1 MQQAE
6 FRSTRSSILKSER
19 CIRMLLLIA
28 AACGIVLA
36 ASAGL
41 RAFMP
46 LFGVGLAS
54 RLLDWSIAPS
64 MEWMASDAGLIGLG
78 VAMIIELAADK
89 VPVVDHALDV
99 VHTIAG
105 PLAGALV
112 TFSIWGDW
120 PPVVAGILAIAL
132 GAPVAGIVHVI
143 SATTRVKSTLFSGGA
158 FNPAVSLAE
167 DGISAGAILITLVLP
182 ILALVV
188 AIIVLTVIMRF
199 VFRRGAR
206 QSSGP

>member
-1 MQQAE
+1 MV
-6 FRSTRSSILKSER
+6 
-19 CIRMLLLIA
+19 LLIA

-54 RLLDWSIAPS
+54 RLLDWPIAPP
-64 MEWMASDAGLIGLG
+64 MEWLATDIGLVG
-78 VAMIIELAADK
+78 LGIATVVELAADK

-99 VHTIAG
+99 LHTIAG

-120 PPVVAGILAIAL
+120 PPAVAGVLAIAL

-143 SATTRVKSTLFSGGA
+143 SATTRIKSTVFSGGTA
-158 FNPAVSLAE
+158 NPAVSLAE
-167 DGISAGAILITLVLP
+167 DGISVGAILIALVLP
-182 ILALVV
+182 ILAFFLAIVVLVV
-188 AIIVLTVIMRF
+188 ILRF
-199 VFRRGAR
+199 FFRRRPAGADL
-206 QSSGP
+206 SP

>member
-1 MQQAE
+1 
-6 FRSTRSSILKSER
+6 
-19 CIRMLLLIA
+19 MLLLIA
-28 AACGIVLA
+28 VGCGIVLA

-64 MEWMASDAGLIGLG
+64 MEWLASDVGLIGLG
-78 VAMIIELAADK
+78 VATVIELAADK

-120 PPVVAGILAIAL
+120 PPAVAGILAIAL
-132 GAPVAGIVHVI
+132 GAPVAGIVHAI
-143 SATTRVKSTLFSGGA
+143 SAATRIKSTVFSGGA

-167 DGISAGAILITLVLP
+167 DGISIGAIVIALVLP
-182 ILALVV
+182 IVALALAIGVLVV
-188 AIIVLTVIMRF
+188 IWRFALTRTT
-199 VFRRGAR
+199 RRT
-206 QSSGP
+206 SDE